1 MEVINFTL
9 HPLSGVYKLALLRR
23 LTQSEVPTREVRCH
37 PADAPHRR
45 GLLFWRRTGRAA
57 GAKLASWFLQY
68 PLLAPD
74 DLSRQNT
81 SLVMR
86 QIVEGGDDL
95 DHAMAR

>member
-9 HPLSGVYKLALLRR
+9 HPYRVCISLLYFGASPKAKSPLARSDA
-23 LTQSEVPTREVRCH
+23 TPPT
-37 PADAPHRR
+37 PHRR